1 MEILSDILHKA
12 ARECLND
19 LRQKQENVILLKLQE
34 HGIDID
40 LKEEG
45 KRRFKRITIE
55 YGPHNKMEV
64 WYNDGSVEGL
74 RIVTFHTEHVPDVSG
89 VKMQF
94 KYF

>member
-1 MEILSDILHKA
+1 MNIINDILQKSV
-12 ARECLND
+12 RDCTND
-19 LRQKQENVILLKLQE
+19 LIKKQENIILLKLQE

-40 LKEEG
+40 LKEEA

-55 YGPHNKMEV
+55 TGPQNKMEV
-64 WYNDGSVEGL
+64 WYNDGSEQGL
-74 RIVTFHTEHVPDVSG
+74 RIVTFHTEYVPDVSG